1 MVFSSLPFLF
11 RFLPVVLVLYYV
23 VPDAWKNS
31 VLFIGSLIFYCWGEI
46 RFFPILLVV
55 VLINYCCGLL
65 LERTEEKPVLKKIIL
80 IFGISAS
87 LSFLLYFKYSAF
99 LGGIFGINNSSG
111 LIWKGTLPLG
121 ISFYTFQAMSY
132 VIDLY
137 RGKAP
142 VEKNIITN

>member
-46 RFFPILLVV
+46 HFFPILLVV

-87 LSFLLYFKYSAF
+87 LS
-99 LGGIFGINNSSG
+99 
-111 LIWKGTLPLG
+111 
-121 ISFYTFQAMSY
+121 
-132 VIDLY
+132 
-137 RGKAP
+137 
-142 VEKNIITN
+142 